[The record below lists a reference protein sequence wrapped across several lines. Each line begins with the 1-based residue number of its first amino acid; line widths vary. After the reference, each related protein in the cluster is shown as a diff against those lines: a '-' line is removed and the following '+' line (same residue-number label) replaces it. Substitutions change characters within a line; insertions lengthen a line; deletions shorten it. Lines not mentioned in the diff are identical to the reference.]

1 MVSSNKGSG
10 LGGKGGNFFQD
21 SRAVKIGVLVC
32 FELCSLFNKLN
43 TRATG
48 DEEVLDLLDLLPVI
62 SFRAVLELDS
72 DSLRL
77 SLSGLQ
83 TQALL
88 GPLGISF
95 LQSLAMG

>member
-10 LGGKGGNFFQD
+10 LGGKRGIFFQD
-21 SRAVKIGVLVC
+21 SRAVKIGASVC
-32 FELCSLFNKLN
+32 FELRSFFHKLN
-43 TRATG
+43 TRAIG
-48 DEEVLDLLDLLPVI
+48 DEEVLDLLDLLPAI
-62 SFRAVLELDS
+62 SFCAVLELDS

-77 SLSGLQ
+77 SPSGLQ